1 MKRSDL
7 FFSYPEELIGKVPE
21 YPPRVL
27 SFETYQQTAPTAVP
41 HTSSHAASQ
50 TTSKTISQKIEELSW
65 QGLLD
70 QFREGDVLVINDTQV
85 LRRRLFSEEEDE
97 ILFLNPMDK
106 EAIHWEVLF
115 PSKKRTLGEHLALPR
130 GIQAELVRKGRPQ
143 ILKLSQGIDES
154 YFDQYGELPLPPYIQ
169 KARLQRHNLFAD
181 DKDYQT
187 SWAEKPGSL
196 AAPTASLHFKTSDLE
211 KLETKGVQILKMTL
225 HVGLGTF
232 MPVTVDDLNLHP
244 MHSEYVEIPIETWS
258 KIQLAK
264 SQGHTIWSLGTTVT
278 RSLESQALGY
288 FKKVDLE
295 RGLSNKKGPAF
306 VGLTDLLIQ
315 PGFEFKI
322 VDRLLTN
329 FHQPESTL
337 LSLVAAFAG
346 LENVKRVYA
355 LAIEKKMR
363 LFSYGD
369 LSVWTK

>member
-27 SFETYQQTAPTAVP
+27 SFQSNQ
-41 HTSSHAASQ
+41 HN
-50 TTSKTISQKIEELSW
+50 SQKIEELSW

-70 QFREGDVLVINDTQV
+70 EFREGDVLVINDTQV

-115 PSKKRTLGEHLALPR
+115 PSKKRSLGAHLALPR

-143 ILKLSQGIDES
+143 ILKLNQGIDES
-154 YFDQYGELPLPPYIQ
+154 YFDQNGELPLPPYIQ
-169 KARLQRHNLFAD
+169 KARHQRHNLFAD

-196 AAPTASLHFKTSDLE
+196 AAPTASLHFKTSDLL
-211 KLETKGVQILKMTL
+211 KLEKKGVQILKMTL

-232 MPVTVDDLNLHP
+232 MPVTVDDLDLHP

-264 SQGHTIWSLGTTVT
+264 SLGNTVWSLGTTVT

-288 FKKVDLE
+288 LKKVDLDRE
-295 RGLSNKKGPAF
+295 PSNKKGPAF
-306 VGLTDLLIQ
+306 VGFTDLLIQ

>member
-7 FFSYPEELIGKVPE
+7 FFAYPEELIGKVPE

-27 SFETYQQTAPTAVP
+27 SFQSNKQANQQTASPAAP
-41 HTSSHAASQ
+41 HAISQ
-50 TTSKTISQKIEELSW
+50 TATQATLQKIEELSW

-70 QFREGDVLVINDTQV
+70 QFQQGDVLVINDTQV

-97 ILFLNPMDK
+97 ILFLNPTDK

-115 PSKKRTLGEHLALPR
+115 PSKKQSLGARLALPR

-143 ILKLSQGIDES
+143 LLKLSQGIDES
-154 YFDQYGELPLPPYIQ
+154 YFNQYGELPLPPYIQ
-169 KARLQRHNLFAD
+169 KARLQRHNFLAD
-181 DKDYQT
+181 NKDYQT

-211 KLETKGVQILKMTL
+211 KLESKGVQILKMTL

-232 MPVTVDDLNLHP
+232 MPVTVDDLDQHP
-244 MHSEYVEIPIETWS
+244 MHSEYVEIPLEVWS

-264 SQGHTIWSLGTTVT
+264 RQGHTIWSLGTTVT

-295 RGLSNKKGPAF
+295 RGSSNKTGPAF

-315 PGFEFKI
+315 PGFDFKV